1 MTRLDE
7 TEEAPPLGSRRTQL
21 ANERTFLAW
30 WRTGLTALAVSLG
43 VGRIVPEL
51 TDGQVWPYVTL
62 GAGYAVLGI
71 AMIAYAGRR
80 QQEVEAAL
88 AKGEPATIDGTVLR
102 WLTALG
108 IGLALAT
115 LVVVLAQP

>member
-1 MTRLDE
+1 
-7 TEEAPPLGSRRTQL
+7 
-21 ANERTFLAW
+21 
-30 WRTGLTALAVSLG
+30 

-51 TDGQVWPYVTL
+51 TEGRAWPYVTV

-71 AMIAYAGRR
+71 AMIAYASRR

-88 AKGEPATIDGTVLR
+88 AAGEPATIDGRVLR
-102 WLTALG
+102 WLTGLG
-108 IGLALAT
+108 IGLAVAT